1 MRKLKLILHT
11 NQLEDLSTSRHATW
25 FRHIIFC
32 KNVVFNFS
40 YWSDGKCQEKLKTM
54 LMQNVEPISIPAEKV
69 NRKGNKKKK
78 MQASSS
84 GAVNFTFT
92 ATCGR
97 KLCTAIPRKVVGKN
111 VHAATQKVSMGY
123 DQYTVPHTVV
133 IEPAVFPSRNS
144 CTLRLLTW
152 RARMSTK
159 TSHQT
164 LQYCPKMLLFGELIM
179 PNKE

>member
-1 MRKLKLILHT
+1 
-11 NQLEDLSTSRHATW
+11 
-25 FRHIIFC
+25 
-32 KNVVFNFS
+32 
-40 YWSDGKCQEKLKTM
+40 
-54 LMQNVEPISIPAEKV
+54 
-69 NRKGNKKKK
+69 

-97 KLCTAIPRKVVGKN
+97 KLCTAIPRKIVGKN
-111 VHAATQKVSMGY
+111 VHAAAQKVSMGY
-123 DQYTVPHTVV
+123 DQNTVPHSVV
-133 IEPAVFPSRNS
+133 IEPAVFLSRNS
-144 CTLRLLTW
+144 CTLRLLTR

-164 LQYCPKMLLFGELIM
+164 LQYCPKDLDIQTRFDLKNSRNKFDWLVHEVLLFGELIM